1 MKHSAATLYQK
12 EGTKKVLASLISIL
26 VGLLVG
32 GIAVI
37 LVGCF
42 NEKISLSGAW
52 DGFRIIFAGI
62 FSTGRNAAG
71 ELTWG
76 FNAVNTGDMLF
87 RATPLIMTGLSV
99 AVAFKTGLFNIGA
112 PGQYLIST
120 MATLMIALSIPSSS
134 VPTWI
139 IWILAF
145 LGGCLA
151 GALWGALPGLA
162 KACLNINEVLAC
174 IMTNWVAA
182 NLVTWMFDISN
193 FKNTVENTKSG
204 YIYKT
209 SFNGVATPKLG
220 LDKLFPGSQ
229 VNAGIL
235 VAILL
240 AIAMYILMTK
250 TTLGYELQACG
261 ANRHAAR
268 YAGIKDKRNIVL
280 SMAIAGALAGA
291 GAALYYLS
299 GNTEF
304 YWSTYQSLPAV
315 GFNGIPV
322 ALLALNNP
330 IAVIFAG
337 IFMAMLKIVGQQ
349 LTNLTAYNEYITD
362 VIIAVIVYLSA
373 FSLVIRMMLSGRK
386 KKKIAVADTA
396 PIPQGAAVL
405 AAQQAGNWVAM
416 QGLELLAMLV
426 AAAMGA
432 VFSLL
437 LSFASINLRADQ
449 TIGGTALNLMAPAL
463 VLFLV
468 RIIANQNTLQLAT
481 GDSATWFM
489 IRKSTFGIDKN
500 TDLGFF
506 GETFLVKVYLATYVC
521 IILFVILSIILYKTR
536 FGLRLRACGENP
548 QAADSLGINV
558 YKMRYIGTTIS
569 GALAG
574 MGGFVYALTTA
585 NCSSNGDVAGFGFLA
600 LAVMIFGNWR
610 PLNIAGASLLFG
622 LFKCIAA
629 AYSSIDINGDGVYW
643 LAAIGISSHLYRML
657 PYIITLL
664 VLAFTSKKSRA
675 PKAEGIPYDKA
686 RR

>member
-1 MKHSAATLYQK
+1 M
-12 EGTKKVLASLISIL
+12 
-26 VGLLVG
+26 GLLVG

-386 KKKIAVADTA
+386 KKKVVAADTA
-396 PIPQGAAVL
+396 PIPQSAAVED
-405 AAQQAGNWVAM
+405 QT
-416 QGLELLAMLV
+416 
-426 AAAMGA
+426 
-432 VFSLL
+432 SLL
-437 LSFASINLRADQ
+437 PEEEK
-449 TIGGTALNLMAPAL
+449 APVEAA
-463 VLFLV
+463 V
-468 RIIANQNTLQLAT
+468 T
-481 GDSATWFM
+481 DS
-489 IRKSTFGIDKN
+489 DN
-500 TDLGFF
+500 
-506 GETFLVKVYLATYVC
+506 
-521 IILFVILSIILYKTR
+521 
-536 FGLRLRACGENP
+536 
-548 QAADSLGINV
+548 
-558 YKMRYIGTTIS
+558 
-569 GALAG
+569 
-574 MGGFVYALTTA
+574 
-585 NCSSNGDVAGFGFLA
+585 
-600 LAVMIFGNWR
+600 
-610 PLNIAGASLLFG
+610 
-622 LFKCIAA
+622 
-629 AYSSIDINGDGVYW
+629 
-643 LAAIGISSHLYRML
+643 
-657 PYIITLL
+657 
-664 VLAFTSKKSRA
+664 
-675 PKAEGIPYDKA
+675 AEGGDQA
-686 RR
+686 